1 MKFNEL
7 GISEPILKALESSN
21 YELPTEIQA
30 QTIPQAL
37 RGKDILGL
45 AQTGTGKTASFAI
58 PTLQRLDETRN
69 NQRKIRSLV
78 LTPTRELALQ
88 IQESFHK
95 YGQNIKLRTIVVFGG
110 VNQAKQVSMLKKGC
124 DILVA
129 TPGRL
134 LDLVEQKIIDL
145 SYIEIFTLDE
155 ADRMLD
161 MGFIHDINKVL
172 KLLPVKK
179 QTMLFSAT
187 MPDEIIKIVDGLLH
201 NPVKVSVAPVSST
214 IDTVDQNIVYIDNSH
229 KIDWIVDYL
238 KDKHKEAVLVF
249 TRTKRGADRVVR
261 DLNKHHVKAKAIHG
275 NKSQNARQLALK
287 EFKSLTTP
295 VLVATDIASR
305 GIDINDLVYVIN
317 YDLPEI
323 AETYVHRIGRTGR
336 AGKSGISISL
346 VNFGDIGLLHD
357 IEKLIKKTIHEIKN
371 DKYPLMDKTVKT
383 KKQEKT
389 AKKID
394 QQKVETSPKHS
405 HKKTEDPA
413 KSAKTK
419 KSSYWAKR
427 RAHHKA
433 NSN

>member
-1 MKFNEL
+1 MEFKNL

-30 QTIPQAL
+30 QTIPAAL

-58 PTLQRLDETRN
+58 PTLQRLSETKTN
-69 NQRKIRSLV
+69 HQIRSLV

-110 VNQAKQVSMLKKGC
+110 VNQSKQVQQLRKGC

-145 SYIEIFTLDE
+145 SYVEIFTLDE

-172 KLLPVKK
+172 KLLPQKK

-187 MPDEIIKIVDGLLH
+187 MPSEIDKIVHELLH
-201 NPVKVSVAPVSST
+201 QPIRVSVTPVSST
-214 IDTVDQNIVYIDNSH
+214 VDTVDQNIVYIDNSH
-229 KIDWIVDYL
+229 KIDWIVKFL
-238 KDKHKEAVLVF
+238 KDKHKESVLIF
-249 TRTKRGADRVVR
+249 ARTKRGADRVVR

-295 VLVATDIASR
+295 VLVATDIAAR
-305 GIDINDLVYVIN
+305 GIDINDLSYVIN
-317 YDLPEI
+317 YDLPEV

-336 AGKSGISISL
+336 AGKSGIAISL
-346 VNFGDIGLLHD
+346 VNFGDIALLHD
-357 IEKLIKKTIHEIKN
+357 IEKLIKKNINEIKN
-371 DKYPLMDKTVKT
+371 TEYPLMDKTIKT
-383 KKQEKT
+383 KKQAKT
-389 AKKID
+389 AKKLE
-394 QQKVETSPKHS
+394 QKPSLSPKH
-405 HKKTEDPA
+405 KQNITEDKPTSSKPKKRKYWNKKKVHRP
-413 KSAKTK
+413 KS
-419 KSSYWAKR
+419 
-427 RAHHKA
+427 
-433 NSN
+433 